1 MFGCR
6 SQQIAKFLEDSSFF
20 ILTSCKTYL
29 KDSLVNYRHKTR
41 GERDESFSGNQNFQ
55 WEINK
60 MNASVVIKE
69 YIREEL
75 MNGSNGELDESENLL
90 AAGVIDSLGI
100 LRLVSFVEEKFGIEV
115 PDEDV
120 TIDNFQSVKAMS
132 DYVAS
137 QS

>member
-1 MFGCR
+1 MNV
-6 SQQIAKFLEDSSFF
+6 SAV
-20 ILTSCKTYL
+20 L
-29 KDSLVNYRHKTR
+29 KD
-41 GERDESFSGNQNFQ
+41 
-55 WEINK
+55 
-60 MNASVVIKE
+60 

-75 MNGSNGELDESENLL
+75 MNGANGDLDESENLL
-90 AAGVIDSLGI
+90 AAGIIDSLGI

-120 TIDNFQSVKAMS
+120 TIDNFQSVKSMT

>member
-1 MFGCR
+1 
-6 SQQIAKFLEDSSFF
+6 
-20 ILTSCKTYL
+20 
-29 KDSLVNYRHKTR
+29 
-41 GERDESFSGNQNFQ
+41 
-55 WEINK
+55 
-60 MNASVVIKE
+60 MNASVVLKE

-75 MNGSNGELDESENLL
+75 MNGSSNDLDESENLL
-90 AAGVIDSLGI
+90 AAGIIDSLGI

-120 TIDNFQSVKAMS
+120 TIDNFQSVKSMS

>member
-1 MFGCR
+1 MG
-6 SQQIAKFLEDSSFF
+6 D
-20 ILTSCKTYL
+20 L
-29 KDSLVNYRHKTR
+29 K
-41 GERDESFSGNQNFQ
+41 
-55 WEINK
+55 K
-60 MNASVVIKE
+60 MNASVVLKE

-75 MNGSNGELDESENLL
+75 MNGSNNELDESENLL
-90 AAGVIDSLGI
+90 AAGIIDSLGI

-120 TIDNFQSVKAMS
+120 TIDNFQSVKSMS

>member
-1 MFGCR
+1 
-6 SQQIAKFLEDSSFF
+6 
-20 ILTSCKTYL
+20 
-29 KDSLVNYRHKTR
+29 
-41 GERDESFSGNQNFQ
+41 
-55 WEINK
+55 
-60 MNASVVIKE
+60 MNASVVLKE

-75 MNGSNGELDESENLL
+75 MNGSNSELDETENLL
-90 AAGVIDSLGI
+90 AAGIIDSLGI

-120 TIDNFQSVKAMS
+120 TIDNFQSVKSMS

>member
-1 MFGCR
+1 
-6 SQQIAKFLEDSSFF
+6 
-20 ILTSCKTYL
+20 
-29 KDSLVNYRHKTR
+29 
-41 GERDESFSGNQNFQ
+41 
-55 WEINK
+55 
-60 MNASVVIKE
+60 MNASVVLKD

-75 MNGSNGELDESENLL
+75 MNGANSELDESENLL
-90 AAGVIDSLGI
+90 AAGIIDSLGI

-120 TIDNFQSVKAMS
+120 TIENFQSVKSMS

>member
-1 MFGCR
+1 
-6 SQQIAKFLEDSSFF
+6 
-20 ILTSCKTYL
+20 
-29 KDSLVNYRHKTR
+29 
-41 GERDESFSGNQNFQ
+41 
-55 WEINK
+55 
-60 MNASVVIKE
+60 MNASVVLKE

-75 MNGSNGELDESENLL
+75 MNGSSNDLDESENLL
-90 AAGVIDSLGI
+90 AAGIIDSLGI

-120 TIDNFQSVKAMS
+120 TIDNLQSVKSMS

>member
-1 MFGCR
+1 
-6 SQQIAKFLEDSSFF
+6 
-20 ILTSCKTYL
+20 
-29 KDSLVNYRHKTR
+29 
-41 GERDESFSGNQNFQ
+41 
-55 WEINK
+55 
-60 MNASVVIKE
+60 MNASVIIKE

-75 MNGSNGELDESENLL
+75 MNGSNGELDETENLL

>member
-1 MFGCR
+1 
-6 SQQIAKFLEDSSFF
+6 
-20 ILTSCKTYL
+20 
-29 KDSLVNYRHKTR
+29 
-41 GERDESFSGNQNFQ
+41 
-55 WEINK
+55 
-60 MNASVVIKE
+60 
-69 YIREEL
+69 
-75 MNGSNGELDESENLL
+75 LL

>member
-1 MFGCR
+1 
-6 SQQIAKFLEDSSFF
+6 
-20 ILTSCKTYL
+20 
-29 KDSLVNYRHKTR
+29 
-41 GERDESFSGNQNFQ
+41 
-55 WEINK
+55 
-60 MNASVVIKE
+60 MNASVVLKE

-75 MNGSNGELDESENLL
+75 MNGSNNELDESENLL
-90 AAGVIDSLGI
+90 AAGIIDSLGI

-120 TIDNFQSVKAMS
+120 TIDNFQSVKSMS

>member
-1 MFGCR
+1 VR
-6 SQQIAKFLEDSSFF
+6 IA
-20 ILTSCKTYL
+20 
-29 KDSLVNYRHKTR
+29 SLATN
-41 GERDESFSGNQNFQ
+41 NFQ

-60 MNASVVIKE
+60 MNASVVLKE

-75 MNGSNGELDESENLL
+75 MNGANGELDESENLL
-90 AAGVIDSLGI
+90 AAGIIDSLGI

-120 TIDNFQSVKAMS
+120 TIDNFQSVKSMS

>member
-1 MFGCR
+1 
-6 SQQIAKFLEDSSFF
+6 
-20 ILTSCKTYL
+20 
-29 KDSLVNYRHKTR
+29 
-41 GERDESFSGNQNFQ
+41 
-55 WEINK
+55 
-60 MNASVVIKE
+60 MNASVILKE

-75 MNGSNGELDESENLL
+75 MNGSGTELDESENLL
-90 AAGVIDSLGI
+90 AAGIIDSLGI

-120 TIDNFQSVKAMS
+120 TIDNFQSVKSMS

>member
-1 MFGCR
+1 
-6 SQQIAKFLEDSSFF
+6 
-20 ILTSCKTYL
+20 
-29 KDSLVNYRHKTR
+29 
-41 GERDESFSGNQNFQ
+41 
-55 WEINK
+55 
-60 MNASVVIKE
+60 MNASVVLKE

-75 MNGSNGELDESENLL
+75 MNGSSTELDESENLL
-90 AAGVIDSLGI
+90 AAGIIDSLGI

-120 TIDNFQSVKAMS
+120 TIDNFQSVKSMS

>member
-1 MFGCR
+1 VTK
-6 SQQIAKFLEDSSFF
+6 AP
-20 ILTSCKTYL
+20 
-29 KDSLVNYRHKTR
+29 LVPNIFNGRL
-41 GERDESFSGNQNFQ
+41 
-55 WEINK
+55 IK
-60 MNASVVIKE
+60 MNASVVLKE

-90 AAGVIDSLGI
+90 AAGIIDSLGI

-120 TIDNFQSVKAMS
+120 TIDNFQSVKSMS

>member
-1 MFGCR
+1 
-6 SQQIAKFLEDSSFF
+6 
-20 ILTSCKTYL
+20 
-29 KDSLVNYRHKTR
+29 
-41 GERDESFSGNQNFQ
+41 
-55 WEINK
+55 

>member
-1 MFGCR
+1 
-6 SQQIAKFLEDSSFF
+6 
-20 ILTSCKTYL
+20 
-29 KDSLVNYRHKTR
+29 
-41 GERDESFSGNQNFQ
+41 
-55 WEINK
+55 
-60 MNASVVIKE
+60 MNASVVLKE

-75 MNGSNGELDESENLL
+75 MNGSSSELDESENLL
-90 AAGVIDSLGI
+90 AAGIIDSLGI

-120 TIDNFQSVKAMS
+120 TIDNFQSVKSMS

>member
-1 MFGCR
+1 
-6 SQQIAKFLEDSSFF
+6 
-20 ILTSCKTYL
+20 
-29 KDSLVNYRHKTR
+29 
-41 GERDESFSGNQNFQ
+41 
-55 WEINK
+55 
-60 MNASVVIKE
+60 MNASVVLKD

-75 MNGSNGELDESENLL
+75 MNGSSNDLDESENLL
-90 AAGVIDSLGI
+90 AAGIIDSLGI

-120 TIDNFQSVKAMS
+120 TIDNFQSVKSMS

>member
-1 MFGCR
+1 
-6 SQQIAKFLEDSSFF
+6 
-20 ILTSCKTYL
+20 
-29 KDSLVNYRHKTR
+29 
-41 GERDESFSGNQNFQ
+41 
-55 WEINK
+55 
-60 MNASVVIKE
+60 MNASVVLKE

-75 MNGSNGELDESENLL
+75 MNGSNSELDESENLL
-90 AAGVIDSLGI
+90 AAGIIDSLGI

-120 TIDNFQSVKAMS
+120 TIDNFQSVKSMS

>member
-1 MFGCR
+1 VF
-6 SQQIAKFLEDSSFF
+6 ATLENK
-20 ILTSCKTYL
+20 I
-29 KDSLVNYRHKTR
+29 
-41 GERDESFSGNQNFQ
+41 FQ

>member
-1 MFGCR
+1 
-6 SQQIAKFLEDSSFF
+6 
-20 ILTSCKTYL
+20 
-29 KDSLVNYRHKTR
+29 
-41 GERDESFSGNQNFQ
+41 
-55 WEINK
+55 
-60 MNASVVIKE
+60 MNTSVVLKE

-75 MNGSNGELDESENLL
+75 MNGSSTELDESENLL
-90 AAGVIDSLGI
+90 AAGIIDSLGI